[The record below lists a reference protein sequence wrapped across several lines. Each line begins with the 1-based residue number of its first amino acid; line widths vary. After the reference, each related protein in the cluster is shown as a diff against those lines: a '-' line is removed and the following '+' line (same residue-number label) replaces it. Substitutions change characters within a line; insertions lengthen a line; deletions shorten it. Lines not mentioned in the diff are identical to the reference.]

1 MIRLI
6 AGALFVATLTACN
19 NETDTEKTTTTDS
32 STVKT
37 DSSMTN
43 SLTESQKADGWT
55 LLFDGQTTN
64 GWHGYGGK
72 PAGSAWK
79 VVDGAL
85 TLDTSAKVNGKI
97 QGGGDLVTDGE
108 FENFDLKLEWKI
120 SPNGNSGIIFYV
132 HEDSAKYKNTYE
144 TGPEMQVLDNAGHP
158 DSQYPKHRAGDLY
171 DLIASNAEVVKPANE
186 WNQVEIRSLNG
197 KLDFF
202 LNGTN
207 IVSTTM
213 WDDSWNKMVAA
224 SKFKQWPGFGTFKK
238 GKIALQDHDNAVA
251 YRNIMIKRL

>member
-1 MIRLI
+1 
-6 AGALFVATLTACN
+6 
-19 NETDTEKTTTTDS
+19 
-32 STVKT
+32 
-37 DSSMTN
+37 
-43 SLTESQKADGWT
+43 
-55 LLFDGQTTN
+55 
-64 GWHGYGGK
+64 
-72 PAGSAWK
+72 
-79 VVDGAL
+79 
-85 TLDTSAKVNGKI
+85 
-97 QGGGDLVTDGE
+97 
-108 FENFDLKLEWKI
+108 
-120 SPNGNSGIIFYV
+120 
-132 HEDSAKYKNTYE
+132 
-144 TGPEMQVLDNAGHP
+144 MQVLDNAGHP